1 MLPKKPA
8 DFDPDDESPE
18 SAPLDQQVLLSLVG
32 YNCRRAYITI
42 MPLFEKRMAKF
53 ELRPVDFTVLSLLK
67 ANPNINQKRLSNAIN
82 VSPPNLATLLDR
94 LEQRGLVMRQRN
106 PQDRRSQV
114 LALTAA
120 GMRMCVKAEKTAS
133 ELELKATEMLSE
145 SERAQLIG
153 LLQKMF
159 MPDGDDPA
167 R

>member
-18 SAPLDQQVLLSLVG
+18 SVPLDQQLLLSLVG

-67 ANPNINQKRLSNAIN
+67 ANPNINQKRLSKAIN

-120 GMRMCVKAEKTAS
+120 GMRMCVKAEKTTC

-153 LLQKMF
+153 LLQKIF
-159 MPDGDDPA
+159 MQDGGASTP
-167 R
+167 

>member
-8 DFDPDDESPE
+8 DFEPDDADAEALP
-18 SAPLDQQVLLSLVG
+18 PLDQELLLSLVG

-67 ANPNINQKRLSNAIN
+67 ANPNINQKRLSKAIN

-94 LEQRGLVMRQRN
+94 LEQRDLLMRQRN
-106 PQDRRSQV
+106 PQDRRSQTLV
-114 LALTAA
+114 LTTA

-133 ELELKATEMLSE
+133 ELEEKATEALDDA
-145 SERAQLIG
+145 ERAELIR
-153 LLQKMF
+153 LLQKVF
-159 MPDGDDPA
+159 IPA
-167 R
+167 S